1 MTGAPDAALVQAMRL
16 LADRGLVYGSVGNG
30 SVREEQRIWITPTR
44 VPYET
49 MQSADIVGVD
59 LDGQPLAPHRTEPS
73 RELPF
78 HLAIYQARPDVQA
91 ILHTHSPHASAWSF
105 LGRELTPET
114 EDVGYYDV
122 GPIRT
127 TAYEPSGSSQLAM
140 AAVAALGASRAV
152 LLARHGVV
160 AAARSLPEAIGIAQ
174 AVEHQAHVALLLS
187 ARL

>member
-1 MTGAPDAALVQAMRL
+1 MRL

-30 SVREEQRIWITPTR
+30 SVREEQQIWITPTHVR
-44 VPYET
+44 YET
-49 MQSADIVGVD
+49 MQTADVVGVD
-59 LDGQPLAPHRTEPS
+59 LDGQPFAAHRREPS

-105 LGRELTPET
+105 LDRELTPET
-114 EDVGYYDV
+114 EDVLYHDV

-127 TAYEPSGSSQLAM
+127 TPYEPAGSPRLAT